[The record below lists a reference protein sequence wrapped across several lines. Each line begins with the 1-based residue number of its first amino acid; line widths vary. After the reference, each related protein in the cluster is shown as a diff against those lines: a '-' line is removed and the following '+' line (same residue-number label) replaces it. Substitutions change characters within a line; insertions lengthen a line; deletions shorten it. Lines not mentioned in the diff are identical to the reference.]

1 MARRILSLWLP
12 RMASEQALRRLGA
25 RMGGLDGTPFAI
37 ILRAGGR
44 DVIACLN
51 PAAEAR
57 GLRRGQPLSEARA
70 LEPGLITRLDAPLA
84 QAQLLA
90 ALCRWALA
98 YAPWVGPD
106 GADGLV
112 LDITGA
118 AHLRG
123 GEEALAE
130 EMRARLAAMG
140 FGARL
145 GLAGT
150 RGAAWALARHGR
162 APLARAAPG
171 AERAALE
178 GLPLAALRLPAQTC
192 AALARLGLRQVRDL
206 AALPRAPLVRRFG
219 AEVALRLDQALGGM
233 PEPVSPAP
241 PPAPLAIRLTL
252 PEPIGR
258 VEDVMAG
265 LERLLERLCT
275 RLAERGQGARRLKLE
290 LRRCDMAHGG
300 GHAEAEVALARPM
313 RDAPAMAAL
322 FRRAVEA
329 LDAGF
334 GFDALR
340 LSAPEAEALA
350 PAQLQAAR
358 GRVAADDMADLMTR
372 LGGRMG
378 LEALI
383 RFLPGQSHIPER
395 AFQVASAVFAPAPDP
410 ADWPD
415 PAARAPRPLVLF
427 PPEPVEVL
435 VEARA
440 EGAPRP
446 PRRFLWRRRRFR
458 LERAHGPER
467 LTPEWWLDDPLWR
480 SGMRDYWRVE
490 TAEGPRLWLFHT
502 PQEPGWAVQGEF
514 A

>member
-1 MARRILSLWLP
+1 
-12 RMASEQALRRLGA
+12 MASEQALRRRGA
-25 RMGGLDGTPFAI
+25 RMGAMEAMPFAI
-37 ILRAGGR
+37 TLREGGR

-51 PAAEAR
+51 PVAEAR

-70 LEPGLITRLDAPLA
+70 LEPGLMTQPATPLA

-98 YAPWVGPD
+98 YAPWVGPE
-106 GADGLV
+106 GVDGLV

-123 GEEALAE
+123 GELALAE
-130 EMRARLAAMG
+130 EMCARLAAMG
-140 FGARL
+140 FTARL

-150 RGAAWALARHGR
+150 RGAAWALARYGG
-162 APLARAAPG
+162 AGLARAAPG
-171 AERAALE
+171 GERAALAAM
-178 GLPLAALRLPAQTC
+178 PLAALRLPGETC

-206 AALPRAPLVRRFG
+206 AAQPRAPLVRRFG
-219 AEVALRLDQALGGM
+219 AEVALRLDQALGGV

-241 PPAPLAIRLTL
+241 PPVPLAIRLTL

-265 LERLLERLCT
+265 LDRLLERLCA
-275 RLAERGQGARRLKLE
+275 RLAERGQGARRLKLD
-290 LRRCDMAHGG
+290 LRRCDGG
-300 GHAEAEVALARPM
+300 QAQAEVALARPM

-358 GRVAADDMADLMTR
+358 GAAAADDMADLMTR
-372 LGGRMG
+372 LGARMG

-395 AFQVASAVFAPAPDP
+395 GFQVASAVFAPVPDP
-410 ADWPD
+410 GEWPD
-415 PAARAPRPLVLF
+415 PAARPPRPLMLF
-427 PPEPVEVL
+427 PPEPMEVL
-435 VEARA
+435 LEAQA
-440 EGAPRP
+440 QGAPRP

-458 LERAHGPER
+458 LERAQGPER

-480 SGMRDYWRVE
+480 SGMRDYWRVD

-502 PQEPGWAVQGEF
+502 PQAPAWAVQGEF